1 MNFRK
6 QMQQLGEVYNLINIE
21 DLKFG
26 LKNNNNPAQLEYLH
40 KSITHTRLL
49 LPHTLFLK
57 Q

>member
-1 MNFRK
+1 
-6 QMQQLGEVYNLINIE
+6 MQQLGEVYNLINIE